1 MVAEE
6 SRGEEKQNQES
17 AAAETVS
24 AGSFVLIDYVIKTR
38 ESGELVDTSIEEE
51 ARKAGVTDTTR
62 TYEPRLSIVGR
73 GFILKAIEDELV
85 GMPVGGYKSFEIPP
99 EKAFGE
105 RDPSK
110 VKVIPL
116 RKFKDVEQ
124 PIGVGSKVIINGRE
138 GYIRSIGSGRVQVDF
153 NHYLA
158 GKTLLCDIWVRKII
172 TDDVEKIYSLLHSRI
187 PEANREN
194 TTIILEKPTVTIKLS
209 KDLYLLSGLQMV
221 KQVVAREVMEL
232 IPNVEKVVFVE
243 EYEKE
248 SRTREEKTSQ

>member
-6 SRGEEKQNQES
+6 GRGEEGSVTEKTT
-17 AAAETVS
+17 AETVNV
-24 AGSFVLIDYVIKTR
+24 GSFVLIDYVIRTK
-38 ESGELVDTSIEEE
+38 ESGELVDTSLEEE
-51 ARKAGVTDTTR
+51 ARKAGITDATR
-62 TYEPRLSIVGR
+62 SYEPRLSIVGR
-73 GFILKAIEDELV
+73 GFILRAIEDELI
-85 GMPVGGYKSFEIPP
+85 GMTVGGHKSFEIPP

-116 RKFKDVEQ
+116 RKFKDLDQ

-158 GKTLLCDIWVRKII
+158 GKTLLCDVWVKKII
-172 TDDVEKIYSLLHSRI
+172 TDELEKIYSLLHSRI
-187 PEANREN
+187 PESNKEN
-194 TTIILEKPTVTIKLS
+194 TSIILEKPTVTIKLS

-221 KQVVAREVMEL
+221 KQVIARELMEL
-232 IPNVEKVVFVE
+232 IPDLNKVIFIE

-248 SRTREEKTSQ
+248 AKTSEEKAA

>member
-6 SRGEEKQNQES
+6 RRGEEQAQEPTVS
-17 AAAETVS
+17 ETVQL
-24 AGSFVLIDYVIKTR
+24 GSFILIDYVIKTK
-38 ESGELVDTSIEEE
+38 ETGELVDTSLEDE
-51 ARKAGVTDTTR
+51 AKKAGITDTTR
-62 TYEPRLSIVGR
+62 SYEPRLSIVGR

-110 VKVIPL
+110 IKVIPL

-124 PIGVGSKVIINGRE
+124 PISVGSKVIINGRE
-138 GYIRSIGSGRVQVDF
+138 GYIRSISSGRVQVDF

-158 GKTLLCDIWVRKII
+158 GKTLLCDVWVRKII

-187 PEANREN
+187 PEANKEN
-194 TTIILEKPTVTIKLS
+194 TTIVLEKPTVTIKLS

-221 KQVVAREVMEL
+221 KQVIARELLEL
-232 IPNVEKVVFVE
+232 IPSIEKVIFIE

-248 SRTREEKTSQ
+248 SRAREEKTAQ

>member
-1 MVAEE
+1 MSAEE
-6 SRGEEKQNQES
+6 GRGEGGGSSEKS
-17 AAAETVS
+17 AAETVNS
-24 AGSFVLIDYVIKTR
+24 GSFVLIDYVIKTK
-38 ESGELVDTSIEEE
+38 ESGELVDTSLEEE
-51 ARKAGVTDTTR
+51 AKKAGITDTAR
-62 TYEPRLSIVGR
+62 VYEPKLTIVGR

-116 RKFKDVEQ
+116 RKFKDLDQ

-158 GKTLLCDIWVRKII
+158 GKTLICDVWIRKII
-172 TDDVEKIYSLLHSRI
+172 TDESEKIYSLLHSRI
-187 PEANREN
+187 PESNREN
-194 TTIILEKPTVTIKLS
+194 TFITLEKPTVTIKLS
-209 KDLYLLSGLQMV
+209 KELYLLSGLQMV
-221 KQVVAREVMEL
+221 KQVVSREIMEL
-232 IPNVEKVVFVE
+232 IPDINKVIFIE
-243 EYEKE
+243 EFEKE
-248 SRTREEKTSQ
+248 TKTSEEKAT